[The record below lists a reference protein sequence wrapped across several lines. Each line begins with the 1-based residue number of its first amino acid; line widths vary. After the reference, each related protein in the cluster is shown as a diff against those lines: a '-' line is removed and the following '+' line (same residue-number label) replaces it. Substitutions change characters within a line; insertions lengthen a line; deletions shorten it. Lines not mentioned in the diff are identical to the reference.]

1 MAYAKQGSKVV
12 RISPDLHTLLTR
24 RKMPKQTWDDFLR
37 RAFGLQKA
45 FGPKIRKSSSLPL
58 FERWVLPSK
67 TFKSIAEA
75 RGEAVQ
81 RAVAVGVREVE
92 QPIRMRE
99 VP

>member
-1 MAYAKQGSKVV
+1 MAYAKSGSKVL
-12 RISPDLHTLLTR
+12 RISPDLHSLLVR
-24 RKMPKQTWDDFLR
+24 RKVPAQTWDDFLR

-45 FGPKIRKSSSLPL
+45 FGPKSRKSHSIPL
-58 FERWVLPSK
+58 FERWVLPSR

-81 RAVAVGVREVE
+81 IAVAVGVREVE
-92 QPIRMRE
+92 KPVRMRE